1 MTSCSAT
8 STNRKSESENYY
20 NYNGHSKNSTF
31 NPNFYAN
38 KDNIKVDDKNKFS
51 IVSDPY
57 NNELGQY
64 TYYWHED
71 YNGEKFEYRKS
82 KLIPL
87 NEEGEKCE
95 EEDNDL
101 DSVTTPISSSQMKS
115 EFRDKRFEYGKDR
128 GYAKILM
135 KCKCN

>member
-8 STNRKSESENYY
+8 STNRQSESENFY
-20 NYNGHSKNSTF
+20 NYNGNARQQSFHH
-31 NPNFYAN
+31 NFYAN
-38 KDNIKVDDKNKFS
+38 KEEKKNDEKNKFS

-57 NNELGQY
+57 DNELGQY

-71 YNGEKFEYRKS
+71 YNGEKVEYRKS

-87 NEEGEKCE
+87 NEGEKIE
-95 EEDNDL
+95 EEGDDL
-101 DSVTTPISSSQMKS
+101 DSVTTPISTSQMKS
-115 EFRDKRFEYGKDR
+115 EFRDRKFEYGKDR

-135 KCKCN
+135 KC